1 MNFKFYITIA
11 LRSAI
16 LILALVLQQLNSF
29 AQSNKDK
36 INIGLVY
43 PLSSNWKDAPND
55 TNKFSLNLIAGVS
68 AAERGLTLGG
78 ISNIVRHN
86 TTGLQIAGF
95 SNHVGETAN
104 GTMIAGFLNTYGTGK
119 NFAIAGFGNL
129 AKTGSGTQ
137 IAGFIN
143 VGGNVSAVQVAG
155 FTNIANDVK
164 GSQISGFMN
173 TAKKVKG
180 VQIAGFVNIA
190 DSADYQIGIINISK
204 NGEKSLGVM
213 IDENQTT
220 LITFRSG
227 GKLIYGILGVGYN
240 FDNKNQKYAW
250 QAGLGVHLINAGI
263 FRLNTE
269 LTQNGLESFKRGTY
283 LRPAIALLPSIRLA
297 NHIDI
302 FAGPSFNYVT
312 TNTTEGRNMHDKYT
326 SSWGGNNGSDFH
338 GFYFGYSAGVQVR
351 L

>member
-1 MNFKFYITIA
+1 MNYNYKITIA

-16 LILALVLQQLNSF
+16 LILTLILQQLSSF

-137 IAGFIN
+137 IAGFMN
-143 VGGNVSAVQVAG
+143 MGGNVSGVQVAG
-155 FTNIANDVK
+155 FTNIAGTVR
-164 GSQISGFMN
+164 GSQIAGFLN
-173 TAKKVKG
+173 IAKKVKG

>member
-1 MNFKFYITIA
+1 MKFKFYNTIA
-11 LRSAI
+11 SRLAI
-16 LILALVLQQLNSF
+16 MILALVLQQLNSF

-68 AAERGLTLGG
+68 AAERGFTLAG

-95 SNHVGETAN
+95 SNHVGKTAN
-104 GTMIAGFLNTYGTGK
+104 GTMIAGFLNTYGNGK

-143 VGGNVSAVQVAG
+143 MGGNVSAVQVAG

-164 GSQISGFMN
+164 GSQISGFIN
-173 TAKKVKG
+173 IAKKVKG
-180 VQIAGFVNIA
+180 VQVAGFINIA
-190 DSADYQIGIINISK
+190 DSAGCQIGIINISK
-204 NGEKSLGVM
+204 NGEKSLGVT

-227 GKLIYGILGVGYN
+227 GKWMYGILGLGYN
-240 FDNKNQKYAW
+240 FDNKTQKYAW
-250 QAGLGVHLINAGI
+250 QAGLGARLFNAGI

-269 LTQNGLESFKRGTY
+269 LTQNGLESFKSGSY
-283 LRPAIALLPSIRLA
+283 LRSSFALLPSVRLA
-297 NHIDI
+297 DRVEI
-302 FAGPSFNYVT
+302 FAGPSYNYV
-312 TNTTEGRNMHDKYT
+312 NTDTKEGQNMHKKYT
-326 SSWGGNNGSDFH
+326 SSWGGNNGNNFH

>member
-1 MNFKFYITIA
+1 MNLNFYFA
-11 LRSAI
+11 LASRSAI

-29 AQSNKDK
+29 AQSNNDK

-43 PLSSNWKDAPND
+43 PLSSNWKGAPND

-68 AAERGLTLGG
+68 AAERGFTIAG
-78 ISNIVRHN
+78 ISNIVRRN

-95 SNHVGETAN
+95 SNHVGQTAN
-104 GTMIAGFLNTYGTGK
+104 GTMFAGFLNTYGTGK
-119 NFAIAGFGNL
+119 NFAAAGFGNF

-137 IAGFIN
+137 IAGFMN
-143 VGGNVSAVQVAG
+143 MGGNVSGVQVAG
-155 FTNIANDVK
+155 FTNIAGTVK
-164 GSQISGFMN
+164 GSQIAGFLN
-173 TAKKVKG
+173 IAKKVKG
-180 VQIAGFVNIA
+180 VQIAGFINIA
-190 DSADYQIGIINISK
+190 DSADYQIGIINLSK
-204 NGEKSLGVM
+204 NGEKSIGLM

-227 GKLIYGILGVGYN
+227 GKLVYGILGMGYN

-250 QAGLGVHLINAGI
+250 QAGLGLHLINAGI

-269 LTQNGLESFKRGTY
+269 LTQNGLESFKKGTY
-283 LRPAIALLPSIRLA
+283 LRPSFALLPSIRLA
-297 NHIDI
+297 DRIDI

-326 SSWGGNNGSDFH
+326 SSWGGNNGTDFH
-338 GFYFGYSAGVQVR
+338 GFYFAYAAGVQVR